1 MAIWI
6 VEGATLR
13 PIKRFDNS
21 VLLHPDHRDSH
32 ETQELFATL
41 HSNKYWLL
49 CSCKKPD
56 ARMFVRKLQDGR
68 FALINHSEFG
78 VHDEHC
84 PLMTGVK
91 GEAPERG
98 DTPDARDGGTIAAK
112 QTEYRL
118 LAPFKQV
125 DLLNVD
131 GVAEQEIDLSGLD
144 LGTDNEPEPA
154 PNDPKVETASN
165 PATKIDLLFR
175 LMWQLLDDSFCA
187 YRHYQQEITPVQMQM
202 KLRAAAY
209 QITLKGF
216 GSLQDYCYTGQKG
229 LDILFGQLNRA
240 HKNKPKERH
249 QYLFLCVI
257 TNYAQTAAG
266 VSVILPDG
274 SAMVLGSSKK
284 PPLILNGMASGD
296 GPFLLAAV
304 YGYAKHIDDSPM
316 IMKWALQPL
325 ADTKVLL
332 PVASWSERLIALG
345 MVRELDAIDAS
356 VNSRYKLWVHKPV
369 LPIPDRMTG
378 VWLQPVI
385 SLVGKDNNSERC
397 RIAYRLSADVDNV
410 DAYRRTFEHVH
421 TLDLNTPD
429 LLAKSCHDMFLVGK
443 GVIEQHFL
451 ALDKEAEEH
460 QHMAAGRAINQ
471 RMEAREQELLQNN
484 DDADRK

>member
-13 PIKRFDNS
+13 PIKRLDHS
-21 VLLHPDHRDSH
+21 VLLHPDHRDSQ

-56 ARMFVRKLQDGR
+56 ARMFVRRLVDGR
-68 FALINHSEFG
+68 YALINHSEFG
-78 VHDEHC
+78 VHDDHC

-98 DTPDARDGGTIAAK
+98 DSPDARDGGTIAAK
-112 QTEYRL
+112 QSEYRL
-118 LAPFKQV
+118 LAPYKKV
-125 DLLNVD
+125 DLLNAD
-131 GVAEQEIDLSGLD
+131 GEVEQGIDLSGFE
-144 LGTDNEPEPA
+144 LGNDDEPEPPA
-154 PNDPKVETASN
+154 ADPKVEPANN
-165 PATKIDLLFR
+165 PASKIDLLFR
-175 LMWQLLDDSFCA
+175 LMWQLIDDSFCA
-187 YRHYQQEITPVQMQM
+187 YRHYRQEITTTQMQI

-216 GSLQDYCYTGQKG
+216 GSLQDYCFTGQKG

-257 TNYAQTAAG
+257 TNYSQTAAG
-266 VSVILPDG
+266 VSVVLPDG
-274 SAMVLGSSKK
+274 SAMVLGTSKK
-284 PPLILNGMASGD
+284 PPLILNGMARDD

-304 YGYAKHIDDSPM
+304 YGYAKPVDDTPM

-325 ADTKVLL
+325 ASNEVLL
-332 PVASWSERLIALG
+332 PVSSWPERLIVKE
-345 MVRELDAIDAS
+345 MVQDLDNINPAT
-356 VNSRYKLWVHKPV
+356 NSRYKLWIHKPV

-378 VWLQPVI
+378 IWLQPVI
-385 SLVGKDNNSERC
+385 SLVGKDKTGERC

-410 DAYRRTFEHVH
+410 EAYRRTFEHVH
-421 TLDLNTPD
+421 TLDLNSPGQ
-429 LLAKSCHDMFLVGK
+429 LATSCHDMFVIGK
-443 GVIEQHFL
+443 GVIDQHFW
-451 ALDKEAEEH
+451 ALDKEAEEQ
-460 QHMAAGRAINQ
+460 QHMAAGQAIDQ
-471 RMEAREQELLQNN
+471 RMYGREQEILQGMEGTE
-484 DDADRK
+484 